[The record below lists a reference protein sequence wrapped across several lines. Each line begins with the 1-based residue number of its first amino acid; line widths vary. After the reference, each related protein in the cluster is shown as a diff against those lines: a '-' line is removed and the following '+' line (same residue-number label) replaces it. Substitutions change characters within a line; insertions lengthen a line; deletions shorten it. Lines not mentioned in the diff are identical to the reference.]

1 MLPLDHTAAGLTNHS
16 AGMPPAAPRRWQAW
30 HEGVLI
36 ALGVP
41 LFFVLAG
48 HWELSERFVSWAHRY
63 EHFQVDEIPLTLL
76 VLSVALAV
84 FAYRRW
90 AELGQEV
97 SARRQAEALALEML
111 AQNRLLAH
119 RLITLQEQERHH
131 LARELH
137 DEIGQSCVAIKV
149 DAATIAQDTQQPPPN
164 EAARLGRLWSSCH
177 ASALAIGETADHLQ
191 AVIRGLLAE
200 LRPVALDELGLV
212 AALGM
217 LTTTWASRHQL
228 PCTLNVQ
235 GESTAF
241 EHLGEAVNIAL
252 FRIVQES
259 LTNVVRH
266 AQAQTVRVNL
276 HLHSQGA
283 SSNWV
288 VLQVA
293 DDGLG
298 VTYTRAQTTRHGMG
312 LLGIH
317 ERARALGGEAF
328 VIGPDEG
335 GTVMEVR
342 LPCANQAEELGS

>member
-1 MLPLDHTAAGLTNHS
+1 MPSLDDTLFPRADLAA
-16 AGMPPAAPRRWQAW
+16 PATPTAPRRWQAW

-149 DAATIAQDTQQPPPN
+149 DAATIAQDTQQPPPT
-164 EAARLGRLWSSCH
+164 EAAQLGRLWSSCH

-217 LTTTWASRHQL
+217 LSTTWASRHQL
-228 PCTLNVQ
+228 PCTLDVPADPH
-235 GESTAF
+235 AF
-241 EHLGEAVNIAL
+241 QHLGEAVNIAL

-259 LTNVVRH
+259 LTNVARH
-266 AQAQTVRVNL
+266 AQAQTVRVSL
-276 HLHSQGA
+276 HPQSAG
-283 SSNWV
+283 SWV

-293 DDGLG
+293 DDGVG
-298 VTYTRAQTTRHGMG
+298 VSHTRRHATRQGMG

-317 ERARALGGEAF
+317 ERARALGGEVA
-328 VIGPDEG
+328 VLSPDTG
-335 GTVMEVR
+335 GTRIEVR
-342 LPCANQAEELGS
+342 LPCPTP